1 MVIDDLSQKEVKKMF
16 KILIAEDDPFIRKLI
31 TLHLSQNG
39 FDVVGTVDGELA
51 YEAYM
56 NQHFDLLI
64 TDVLMP
70 KMSGT
75 QLASKIRTIDKDI
88 PILILTA
95 LESYEDKELGFQS
108 GSDDYMVKPLE
119 MKELVLR
126 IKALLR
132 RYKITSENK
141 IDYKSLSLNYLTNGV
156 SVKGEMI
163 EFTKKEFL
171 LLYKLISNP
180 GIIFTRNQLL
190 DEIWGFDSESLDR
203 TIDTHMKRIRE
214 KLICDD
220 VDLVTVRGIGYKAVL
235 K

>member
-1 MVIDDLSQKEVKKMF
+1 MF

-39 FDVVGTVDGELA
+39 FEVVGTTDGVSA
-51 YEAYM
+51 FEAYLHE
-56 NQHFDLLI
+56 HFDLLV

-70 KMSGT
+70 RMSGT
-75 QLASKIRTIDKDI
+75 ELVKKIRAMDKDI

-95 LESYEDKELGFQS
+95 LESFEDKELGFQS
-108 GSDDYMVKPLE
+108 GSDDYMVKPID

-141 IDYKSLSLNYLTNGV
+141 IDYKGLSLNYLTNGV
-156 SVKGEMI
+156 KVGDEVV
-163 EFTKKEFL
+163 ELTKKEFL
-171 LLYKLISNP
+171 LLYKLVSNP

-203 TIDTHMKRIRE
+203 TVDTHIKRIRE
-214 KLICDD
+214 KLKCTD
-220 VDLVTVRGIGYKAVL
+220 VELITVRGIGYKAVL